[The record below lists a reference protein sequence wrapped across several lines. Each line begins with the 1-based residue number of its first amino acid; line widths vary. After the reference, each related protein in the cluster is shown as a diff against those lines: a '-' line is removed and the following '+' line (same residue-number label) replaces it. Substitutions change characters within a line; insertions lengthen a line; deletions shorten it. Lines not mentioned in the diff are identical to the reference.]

1 MNFIQ
6 GGINNLLS
14 KVNIITII
22 IVTCFLLK
30 EIFIANYRGKHII
43 KPDERR
49 NLAIVWIIFLI
60 LWSLSL
66 ISDIKNYVEYTNP
79 LYSKFIEDNAIV
91 YGNLILQHAVWIEIC
106 ILNFMGAVRY
116 SEIREKG
123 IYDYLHFYKWNRI
136 QSYSWI
142 SPDTIQFKVTIFQRI
157 NHDITFTI
165 VEKNDISKMDE
176 ILKRYITS

>member
-1 MNFIQ
+1 MNSIQ
-6 GGINNLLS
+6 GGINNLL
-14 KVNIITII
+14 KKIIIIIII
-22 IVTCFLLK
+22 IVTCSLLK

-49 NLAIVWIIFLI
+49 NLAIAWIIFLI
-60 LWSLSL
+60 LWSIFL
-66 ISDIKNYVEYTNP
+66 INDIKNYVEYTSP
-79 LYSKFIEDNAIV
+79 FYGKFIEYNASM
-91 YGNLILQHAVWIEIC
+91 YGNFILQHVLWIEIC
-106 ILNFMGAVRY
+106 IFNFMGAVRY

-123 IYDYLHFYKWNRI
+123 IYDYLHFYKWDRI
-136 QSYSWI
+136 QCYSWI

-165 VEKNDISKMDE
+165 VEKNDISRIDE